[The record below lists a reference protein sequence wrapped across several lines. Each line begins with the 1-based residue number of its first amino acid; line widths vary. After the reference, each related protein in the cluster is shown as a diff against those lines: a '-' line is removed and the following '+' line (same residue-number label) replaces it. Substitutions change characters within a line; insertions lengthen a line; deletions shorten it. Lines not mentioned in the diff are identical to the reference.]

1 MQRGA
6 LPRRRSRRLAAVRT
20 LKVLAAAAA
29 LAILV
34 FLPFAGRFF
43 SHADPLQH
51 SDVIV
56 VLAGSRLDRWLEALD
71 LYKEGWAPRIVVSS
85 GPVSP
90 LEGRLRERGL
100 RYPREGELARD
111 AMVSL
116 GLPQDAVEVMPNG
129 VDNTAAEAA
138 VLRRMLPAGSVR
150 RVIVVTSAYHVRR
163 AGYAFRREFR
173 DTGVEIVMR
182 GSRYTFANPARW
194 WTQRGDIRYIL
205 SELPKYLA
213 YLAGLGE

>member
-1 MQRGA
+1 MRSGA
-6 LPRRRSRRLAAVRT
+6 PFPRWRLAAVRT
-20 LKVLAAAAA
+20 VKVFVAAAV

-43 SHADPLQH
+43 SHNEPLQH
-51 SDVIV
+51 SDLIV

-71 LYKEGWAPRIVVSS
+71 LYKEGWAPKIVVSS

-90 LEGRLRERGL
+90 LEGPLRERGL
-100 RYPREGELARD
+100 RYPREGDLARD

-116 GLPQDAVEVMPNG
+116 GLPEDAVTVMPNG

-138 VLRRMLPAGSVR
+138 MLRRMLPPGSVR

-163 AGYAFRREFR
+163 AGYAFRREFKG
-173 DTGVEIVMR
+173 TGVEIVMR
-182 GSRYTFANPARW
+182 GSRYTLAKPARW
-194 WTQRGDIRYIL
+194 WTQRGDIRYVL
-205 SELPKYLA
+205 TEVPKYLA